1 MYTSNRLSTIHVIN
15 IETTLTLQEI
25 PKSQWLRKNYSQF
38 LPYAYFAVD
47 FESSSIIMTFPVLNE
62 TKLQQ
67 QRKRKII
74 SIGLPATDVFGVDAW
89 SETEQPAF
97 QQKPV
102 NRIR

>member
-1 MYTSNRLSTIHVIN
+1 
-15 IETTLTLQEI
+15 
-25 PKSQWLRKNYSQF
+25 
-38 LPYAYFAVD
+38 
-47 FESSSIIMTFPVLNE
+47 MTFPVLNE